1 MKAII
6 TDLTIIPVCTR
17 RPGPAV
23 WPVYDT
29 KVAIALKLKSLDIDS
44 FEPIFDA
51 FREKRMVELNRLK
64 ND

>member
-6 TDLTIIPVCTR
+6 TEFKIIPVCTR

-29 KVAIALKLKSLDIDS
+29 TVEIALKLSSLDIDN
-44 FEPIFDA
+44 FEPILDA
-51 FREKRMVELNRLK
+51 FREKRMVEIK
-64 ND
+64 PAEK